1 MTRRLLRALVLRTNS
16 WPVAGALYRV
26 PYRMAA
32 HALARAAGEIPEI
45 SGLFARGSYAAGQWA
60 PGRSDID
67 VTAILQS
74 PSLPAVR
81 RFAARTAELR
91 RRFPMIGEVE
101 FLDQACLSAYSAS
114 AFTGFQS
121 SRWLPLAGRLPPPDF
136 YHHGAAHLQR
146 DRLSHALRVYRLDIP
161 PALFGDARQT
171 LARLTGKILRTLD
184 LPLPPGLDNLPVPA
198 LITLAF
204 QSLQTACA
212 GTPAPPFPAS
222 LPSVIRPNSLYTITD
237 VPPSPDD
244 FGTPLQTRIPCTAS
258 MLASYLTLTD
268 PVEHLLLTQ
277 RGVLPPDFP
286 LSDSQLRES
295 VCRYAVDIY
304 SYPFREEALAATA
317 DSFQSLLYGWLLW
330 TLRYL
335 ESGQRGFE
343 HSAISAYC
351 QQRHPCLNLAPAT
364 PDERFALLLATV
376 RRIASIAEPATLLD
390 TNPPQ
395 V

>member
-1 MTRRLLRALVLRTNS
+1 
-16 WPVAGALYRV
+16 
-26 PYRMAA
+26 MAA

-45 SGLFARGSYAAGQWA
+45 SALFARGSYATGQWA

-67 VTAILQS
+67 ITAILRS

-81 RFAARTAELR
+81 RFAARTAALR

-101 FLDQACLSAYSAS
+101 FLDHSCLPAYA
-114 AFTGFQS
+114 AYAVTGFQS

-171 LARLTGKILRTLD
+171 LARLTGKILRTLE

-204 QSLQTACA
+204 QSLQAACA
-212 GTPAPPFPAS
+212 GAPAPPFSAS
-222 LPSVIRPNSLYTITD
+222 LPSVIRPNSLYTLTN
-237 VPPSPDD
+237 VPPHPAD
-244 FGTPLQTRIPCTAS
+244 FGTPLKTRIPCTAS

-277 RGVLPPDFP
+277 RGALPPDFP
-286 LSDSQLRES
+286 LPDAQLRES

-304 SYPFREEALAATA
+304 SYPFREEAITTPQ
-317 DSFQSLLYGWLLW
+317 DSFQSLLFGWLLW

-335 ESGQRGFE
+335 ENGERGFDQ
-343 HSAISAYC
+343 SAISDYC
-351 QQRHPCLNLAPAT
+351 QQRHPSLNLAPAT
-364 PDERFALLLATV
+364 PDVRFALLLATV
-376 RRIASIAEPATLLD
+376 RRIASVAEPAALLD
-390 TNPPQ
+390 TNSPQ